1 MICMATILHRQWS
14 VHERLSYPM
23 TQLPLQMIEGTSPGQ
38 VAPFFLKKLMWLGFA
53 VPFIL
58 FSFSGLNHYLP
69 VVPEFPFYIAW
80 IHWFRDVNT
89 WGEGL
94 ALSYAWLG
102 FFYLVD
108 LNISLSIWFFFL
120 IGKFQD
126 GLFRT
131 LGIHSTEQLS
141 QYEYSQLADLTH
153 QAVGASI
160 VFVLFGLW
168 TARHHLRDVV
178 ATAWRPA
185 SGVDDSEEL
194 MSYRLAF
201 FGLIASLLFVCF
213 WLWRS
218 GLPPV
223 VIPVFSLYL
232 SDLLHSHHPGRLGRW
247 CAHSSPPASG
257 TLFHH
262 LGIRHF
268 DSGRQRHGSPV
279 LYYGVAGGNAPLP
292 HARLRQRAQ
301 VGRIGPRL
309 EEAPFAGPAA
319 GSGVQY
325 DRRDDDE
332 FAPRGTPMAAST

>member
-1 MICMATILHRQWS
+1 M
-14 VHERLSYPM
+14 
-23 TQLPLQMIEGTSPGQ
+23 
-38 VAPFFLKKLMWLGFA
+38 
-53 VPFIL
+53 
-58 FSFSGLNHYLP
+58 
-69 VVPEFPFYIAW
+69 
-80 IHWFRDVNT
+80 
-89 WGEGL
+89 

-168 TARHHLRDVV
+168 TARHHLRDVI

-223 VIPVFSLYL
+223 VIPVFLFICLIYYILITRVVSAGGV
-232 SDLLHSHHPGRLGRW
+232 PTAR
-247 CAHSSPPASG
+247 PPPSG

-262 LGIRHF
+262 LGTRHF
-268 DSGRQRHGSPV
+268 DSGCQRHGSPV
-279 LYYGVAGGNAPLP
+279 LHYGVAGGNAPLP

-301 VGRIGPRL
+301 ASPNRS
-309 EEAPFAGPAA
+309 AA
-319 GSGVQY
+319 
-325 DRRDDDE
+325 RRGA
-332 FAPRGTPMAAST
+332 FC